1 MELVP
6 PNEAIDQIRRARHL
20 HLSSCFVPDL
30 CEPSLGIRRKELV
43 LRDLV
48 EHSALRYGTH
58 APLVMVG
65 VYSHLGDLPA
75 SSPGPVDHGR
85 SKRTCFQNK
94 SRFSLATYLMK
105 HRHYT
110 H

>member
-1 MELVP
+1 VELVP

-58 APLVMVG
+58 APLV
-65 VYSHLGDLPA
+65 
-75 SSPGPVDHGR
+75 HGG
-85 SKRTCFQNK
+85 CL
-94 SRFSLATYLMK
+94 LAFGRLAC
-105 HRHYT
+105 
-110 H
+110 